1 MHRDRRHSTRARV
14 SFSSARRRSA
24 LSTSFPPLFAHA
36 LFVHTSI
43 LATKRGGSELA
54 GASPSAAAAARISA
68 SARAAATA
76 KTRAAR
82 ARALRRLAL
91 GFGHDLLGHG
101 RACVYFVSFVYA
113 FAFVRSRE
121 ERRGVR
127 RRRVRV
133 FFPRRGVPPSLSVS
147 PSAGSLDALP
157 RVPEHQHASDRE
169 RGERR
174 GRQVHRHGRGHQRGD
189 ALPVPG
195 VAQADA
201 RGHVPA
207 VRARAPRRART
218 ENVAVGLRAYARGHV
233 PAVRARAPRRA
244 RTENVAVRLRA
255 YVSAGGARRG
265 RRDAR
270 ARRRRGERCR
280 ETGHGD
286 RSVCGTT
293 RSRRRAS
300 VARVGVMRTTVTMT
314 LS

>member
-1 MHRDRRHSTRARV
+1 MHRDRLHSTRARV

-54 GASPSAAAAARISA
+54 GASPSAARSSARISA

-82 ARALRRLAL
+82 ARLRRLAL
-91 GFGHDLLGHG
+91 GFGHDLLVHG

-127 RRRVRV
+127 RRRVRIFF

-157 RVPEHQHASDRE
+157 RVPEHQDSPDRE

-195 VAQADA
+195 VAQAD
-201 RGHVPA
+201 
-207 VRARAPRRART
+207 
-218 ENVAVGLRAYARGHV
+218 ARGHV

-293 RSRRRAS
+293 
-300 VARVGVMRTTVTMT
+300 VTMT